1 MLKFNVSNEECAT
14 PKRVKV
20 MVIAVGHKPSSR
32 PKHLKKSN
40 YKQFLKTLN
49 ETKKIAF
56 SGCKDA
62 DSDKSNGEKGERGYI
77 GLMPR
82 QSSPYYSEVT
92 VPANTM
98 VNFNQLMGNFSVSL
112 GKAVSGYD
120 NEWSFTI
127 TQGDV
132 AFDVFL
138 PTVYWGLGI
147 APTFSANT
155 TTLCRLYYLGT
166 TLCGE
171 WVSI

>member
-1 MLKFNVSNEECAT
+1 MFKSNVTNEECAT
-14 PKRVKV
+14 SKRVKV
-20 MVIAVGHKPSSR
+20 TVIATVHK
-32 PKHLKKSN
+32 PKHLKQSN
-40 YKQFLKTLN
+40 YKQFLRTLN
-49 ETKKIAF
+49 EI
-56 SGCKDA
+56 GN
-62 DSDKSNGEKGERGYI
+62 KSNEKENEKEHS

-82 QSSPYYSEVT
+82 RSSPYYSEVT

>member
-1 MLKFNVSNEECAT
+1 MLKFNVSNEECVA

-20 MVIAVGHKPSSR
+20 TVFAVGHKPSR
-32 PKHLKKSN
+32 QPKHLKESN
-40 YKQFLKTLN
+40 YKHFSKTSN
-49 ETKKIAF
+49 ETEKIAF
-56 SGCKDA
+56 SVCKDA
-62 DSDKSNGEKGERGYI
+62 DIGKFNGEKCEREYG

-82 QSSPYYSEVT
+82 QSSPYYREVT

-98 VNFNQLMGNFSVSL
+98 VNYNQLMGNFSVSL

-127 TQGDV
+127 TQGDN

-138 PTVYWGLGI
+138 PTVYWGFGI